1 MKIKDINLT
10 DISRFRAEQMGV
22 AMVIVV
28 LFHVALPRSDAFFGL
43 RRMGNLGVDIFLFL
57 SGMGL
62 WILMDEDHRLHRS
75 FLEKMERFLLAK
87 ARKGVPCVAG
97 DSLFVL
103 HPTLPWARTAHYGT
117 MD

>member
-43 RRMGNLGVDIFLFL
+43 RRMGNLGVDIFL
-57 SGMGL
+57 S
-62 WILMDEDHRLHRS
+62 
-75 FLEKMERFLLAK
+75 
-87 ARKGVPCVAG
+87 
-97 DSLFVL
+97 
-103 HPTLPWARTAHYGT
+103 
-117 MD
+117 